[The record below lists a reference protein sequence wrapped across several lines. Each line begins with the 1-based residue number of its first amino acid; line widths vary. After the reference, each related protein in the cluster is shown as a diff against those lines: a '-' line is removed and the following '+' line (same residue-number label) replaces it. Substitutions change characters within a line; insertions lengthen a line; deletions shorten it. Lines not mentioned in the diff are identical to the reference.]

1 MKIGALLFMDISILV
16 PTKNREEYV
25 YKIIKYYNELNFLG
39 RIYILDSSDKLISEK
54 IYNNLQLNNPNKNI
68 FYRHSIGLPGM
79 VMKDHISLIETKYV
93 VETGD
98 DDYLA
103 LNGVKK
109 VVNFLDNN
117 LDYAGA
123 HGKGKLILS
132 RKKNTQIDD
141 VIDYF
146 QCIRKEETSLD
157 RAIFLLKNYQVPN
170 FAVYRT
176 NVFKKILKGIPSQN
190 DLHLC
195 PDRKFADE
203 LVQATLSVVY
213 TKLKSLDCFYIG
225 RHITSV
231 RKNIRKIISKETEE
245 ATSISKKY
253 LTNLLV
259 ELISKE
265 DKISKDEV
273 KIKISEAIEYY
284 LETEYKNHN
293 NIFFKKVGGFIKNFI
308 NNNYN
313 KNKINL
319 LEKDPFYEE
328 ISFIKNI
335 ILN

>member
-1 MKIGALLFMDISILV
+1 MNISILI
-16 PTKNREEYV
+16 PTKNRDQYIF
-25 YKIIKYYNELNFLG
+25 KLIKYYNDLKYQGKIF
-39 RIYILDSSDKLISEK
+39 ILDSSDKLISEK
-54 IYNNLQLNNPNKNI
+54 ISNHLKLNNPNKNI
-68 FYRHSIGLPGM
+68 FYYHSIGLPGM
-79 VMKDHISLIETKYV
+79 VMKDHISLVDTKYV

-103 LNGVKK
+103 LNGVKE
-109 VVNFLDNN
+109 VINFLDNN

-141 VIDYF
+141 VVDWS
-146 QCIRKEETSLD
+146 QCIRKEETSLE
-157 RAIFLLKNYQVPN
+157 RVIFLLKNYQVPC

-176 NVFKKILKGIPSQN
+176 DIFKKILKGIPSLN

-195 PDRKFADE
+195 PDRRFADE

-213 TKLKSLDCFYIG
+213 TKLKGLDCFYIG

-231 RKNIRKIISKETEE
+231 RKDIRNIINKGSKE
-245 ATSISKKY
+245 ATTISKKY
-253 LTNLLV
+253 LINLLV
-259 ELISKE
+259 ELISSE
-265 DKISKDEV
+265 DKISKFEV
-273 KIKISEAIEYY
+273 RLKISQAIQYY
-284 LETEYKNHN
+284 IENHYRN
-293 NIFFKKVGGFIKNFI
+293 QNYIFLKKIIGTINNFI
-308 NNNYN
+308 NKSKN

-328 ISFIKNI
+328 ISLIKNI